1 VYRLRNPR
9 VHSALRQLNAAWR
22 GYVAFGFEA
31 GLRRQYCF
39 RYFSLLDLMV
49 SAAKAPA
56 PLGSWHRA
64 LQTVLGFE
72 CFGITDSPVSG
83 EIVAAGTTTMRNPC
97 YLLTRLRWPD
107 VPDDPRFLPVI
118 STSEAVGA
126 LFGHYRQYWPT
137 GEEQTGILVHLSNST
152 AQRSRTARVANELAN
167 ALGSAGD
174 PYVQSR
180 AERLWNHLVRPMFE
194 GFRPNSPLRLPIE
207 FVDIGAGS
215 GALLAAVCQHLL
227 NWARQEGLSPLFRIW
242 LIDISPA
249 DPSSVF
255 QAAGLTGHIESLRII
270 GEDYRIWL
278 GQPRPLP
285 PPAGLRI
292 AVASKVFDMSSRF
305 STCAFRTDVLPSDVV
320 ESEFFREGR
329 YVPAFC
335 LAPDGLGPEALLVSS
350 SRLPIG
356 EGHVYLQPSLS
367 EFYRALN
374 LVSQPAQRGDLE
386 EGAVWLPVRALDPQS
401 LVASGGA
408 SVFSRL
414 MEQCD
419 YVVVED
425 ADLRPK
431 DLAQHLTD
439 FSLQTLAALDMTK
452 AMRLTGNYAYV
463 LWPRE
468 GSAPKLEGERLW

>member
-1 VYRLRNPR
+1 ML
-9 VHSALRQLNAAWR
+9 S
-22 GYVAFGFEA
+22 
-31 GLRRQYCF
+31 
-39 RYFSLLDLMV
+39 
-49 SAAKAPA
+49 
-56 PLGSWHRA
+56 
-64 LQTVLGFE
+64 T
-72 CFGITDSPVSG
+72 
-83 EIVAAGTTTMRNPC
+83 
-97 YLLTRLRWPD
+97 PD
-107 VPDDPRFLPVI
+107 
-118 STSEAVGA
+118 AVGA

-137 GEEQTGILVHLSNST
+137 GEEQTGVLVYLSNSS
-152 AQRSRTARVANELAN
+152 AQRPRTVKVANELAD

-174 PYVQSR
+174 PYVHPR
-180 AERLWNHLVRPMFE
+180 AERLWNHVVRPLLQ
-194 GFRPNSPLRLPIE
+194 GLRPDSRVRLPIDL
-207 FVDIGAGS
+207 VDIGAGS
-215 GALLAAVCQHLL
+215 GALLATICQHLV
-227 NWARQEGLSPLFRIW
+227 NWARQQGLSPMFRIW
-242 LIDISPA
+242 LVDLSPA
-249 DPSSVF
+249 DPAGVF
-255 QAAGLTGHIESLRII
+255 KAAGLTAHIESLKTI
-270 GEDYRIWL
+270 GHDYRVWL
-278 GQPRPLP
+278 GQPQLLP
-285 PPAGLRI
+285 PPTGLRI

-329 YVPAFC
+329 YVPASC

-374 LVSQPAQRGDLE
+374 LVSQPAQRGELE

-401 LVASGGA
+401 LVASDGA

-419 YVVVED
+419 YIVVED

-468 GSAPKLEGERLW
+468 GSAPSSKENGCGDGHQSKA